1 MITSKL
7 CKSII
12 SKYNLTHDNIKRW
25 IMVNHPDKKDHP
37 EHDSRISLTEYT
49 TVLECYRDNQL
60 GKTKKSREKNNAA
73 KTKKKNAKTFSR
85 LRKLE
90 NFSKIR
96 TYHKFDNAIFDRE
109 KLLSDL
115 GDASPKLMQL
125 MNNIKELDRLDQE
138 LHGRKFKHFI
148 FSDVKEGGYGA
159 KIIASAFMAFGYNN
173 VIKVRKSR
181 LYIDIQK
188 SALNF
193 GLLCSTSIYKA
204 TFNEKIKKSLLTI
217 FNERPANIH
226 GNNLRFIIFD
236 SGFKEGIDLFDVK
249 YVHIFEPSQTIA
261 DLKQTVGRATRTCGQ
276 KGLDFIPDIGWP
288 LYVYNYYLTVPQL
301 TADSFYMDNYKDNL
315 DNDKDYD
322 SKILIF
328 KNVEKFSDA
337 AMLYSLFDKTMHNLS
352 KQLYQLASAL
362 SIDYYLTKNLH
373 DVDDLNTEFMEKDYY
388 LMGGAKKIFK
398 NVNQRSRYYKIDVI
412 NCRGECGK
420 RISNDIPITVA
431 FMERVYRKNK
441 HPVKLIP
448 KNAAKRK
455 FFCDYMR
462 NEENLFCQQINRLW
476 AIRYAQIPGIVER
489 NKKSAIKDKL
499 EKLELQLNNSDRDS
513 EDDEATDKKY
523 EMIEYRGTNIAKSY
537 NEASY
542 PPNPLN
548 FLKMRDFIK
557 TNYGKDYIWAREK
570 VVNKCIEVDRDGD
583 KPVHE
588 FIELNPTQKF
598 ISKFFC
604 PDSPY
609 KGILLW
615 HSVGTGKTCT
625 AVATASASFET
636 AGYSILYV
644 TRTTLKSG
652 MWKNIFDQICHSV
665 LKNRLENGL
674 ILHKDQ
680 NRRKRQISNKWLEP
694 MSYKQFSNLL
704 LGKNTTYNILK
715 ERNGT
720 ADILKK
726 TLIIID
732 EAHKL
737 YGGDLK
743 AIERPDTDIM
753 ERLIMNSYKKSGKDS
768 CKIMLM
774 TATPFTNSPLEL
786 FSLINMFYTDASD
799 KITTDMTEFK
809 KQYMNADNILSDSG
823 LRNLANKLSG
833 YISYLNREKDAT
845 QFAQPIMINV
855 PVLMSHIKEDMR
867 DFIFNKKSPK
877 IDLSELLERLKTLKA
892 HYKTTKKTQSKKAK
906 EEKAREK
913 AKKKT
918 KKSKKDL
925 EDLDEELDDE
935 ELDDLEDLEDLDEL
949 KREIDQLER
958 EISTNKDLS
967 ANAKKQLREIKN
979 SLIQEYILWKK

>member
-1 MITSKL
+1 MDSRL
-7 CKSII
+7 CKSIML
-12 SKYNLTHDNIKRW
+12 KYNLNRDNIKRW
-25 IMVNHPDKKDHP
+25 IMVNHPDKRDHP
-37 EHDSRISLTEYT
+37 EHDTRVSLTEYT
-49 TVLECYRDNQL
+49 TMLKCYRDKVF
-60 GKTKKSREKNNAA
+60 GKTKKPNGKNKAA
-73 KTKKKNAKTFSR
+73 QTKKKNANIFSR

-96 TYHKFDNAIFDRE
+96 TYHKFDNSIFDRE
-109 KLLSDL
+109 KLLADL

-138 LHGRKFKHFI
+138 VHGRKFKHFI

-188 SALNF
+188 SSLNF
-193 GLLCSTSIYKA
+193 GLLCSTSIYRA
-204 TFNEKIKKSLLTI
+204 TFNEKIKKGLLTI
-217 FNERPANIH
+217 FNERPGNIH

-276 KGLDFIPDIGWP
+276 KGLDFIPDVGWP
-288 LYVYNYYLTVPQL
+288 LYVYNYYLTVHQL
-301 TADSFYMDNYKDNL
+301 TADSFYMDNYKHDAG
-315 DNDKDYD
+315 DDK
-322 SKILIF
+322 KVLIF
-328 KNVEKFSDA
+328 KNVEKMSDA
-337 AMLYSLFDKTMHNLS
+337 TMLYSSFDHGMNNLS
-352 KQLYQLASAL
+352 KQLYRLGSAF

-373 DVDDLNTEFMEKDYY
+373 DVDDLNSEFMEKEYY
-388 LMGGAKKIFK
+388 LMGGAKKVFK
-398 NVNQRSRYYKIDVI
+398 NVNRQSRYYKIDLI

-420 RISNDIPITVA
+420 RISNDIPVTVA

-499 EKLELQLNNSDRDS
+499 EKLELQINNRDD
-513 EDDEATDKKY
+513 DDETDKNY
-523 EMIEYRGTNIAKSY
+523 DMIEYRGTNIANSY
-537 NEASY
+537 NKAYY
-542 PPNPLN
+542 PLNPLN

-557 TNYGKDYIWAREK
+557 TNYGKEYIWDRQK
-570 VVNKCIEVDRDGD
+570 VVNKCIEVDRDQD
-583 KPVHE
+583 QTREKPVHE

-604 PDSPY
+604 PESPY

-652 MWKNIFDQICHSV
+652 MWKNIFDQICHTR
-665 LKNRLENGL
+665 LRYELENGL

-680 NRRKRQISNKWLEP
+680 NRRKRQISNMWLEP

-720 ADILKK
+720 TDILKK

-743 AIERPDTDIM
+743 AIERPNTDIM
-753 ERLIMNSYKKSGKDS
+753 ERLIMNSYKKSGNDS

-786 FSLINMFYTDASD
+786 FSLVNMFYTDAAD
-799 KITTDMTEFK
+799 KITTDKTEFK
-809 KQYMNADNILSDSG
+809 KQYMNADNILSDAG
-823 LRNLANKLSG
+823 VRNLANKLSG

-855 PVLMSHIKEDMR
+855 PVLMSHIKQDMR

-877 IDLSELLERLKTLKA
+877 IDLTELLARLKSLKA
-892 HYKTTKKTQSKKAK
+892 HYKTTKKSQSKKKK
-906 EEKAREK
+906 E
-913 AKKKT
+913 KKKKEKMT
-918 KKSKKDL
+918 KKSKKNL
-925 EDLDEELDDE
+925 E
-935 ELDDLEDLEDLDEL
+935 DLEDLEDGEQDLEDEDQDLDEL
-949 KREIDQLER
+949 KREIDELER

-979 SLIQEYILWKK
+979 SLIQEYILWKN